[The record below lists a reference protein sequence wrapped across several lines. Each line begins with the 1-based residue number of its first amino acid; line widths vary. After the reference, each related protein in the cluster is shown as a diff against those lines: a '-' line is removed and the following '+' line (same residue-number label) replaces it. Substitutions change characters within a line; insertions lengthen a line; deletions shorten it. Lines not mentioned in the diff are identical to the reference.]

1 MLEDRSVT
9 ADQDVLEIVRR
20 VLANPRHVRVQSGL
34 IGLVANSSCKFHER
48 LTIRPM
54 AREES
59 VATRIGHPD
68 YVHNLTE
75 GVRVDDGLPNLDHKR
90 LDGFHLIT
98 DSGARAKP
106 CSLRAQQR
114 RRTHKASP
122 GVAEFLRYSQRK
134 RTFQNSTFSGFRTPA
149 RTVVSTC
156 FRWASAVSYPA
167 DIASYEERRSSVVRS
182 TRIACPSPTTS
193 SLNLTTSRF
202 PGTRASRSC
211 SCEDR

>member
-20 VLANPRHVRVQSGL
+20 ILPNPRHVRVQSGL
-34 IGLVANSSCKFHER
+34 IGLVANSPCKFHER

-75 GVRVDDGLPNLDHKR
+75 GVRVDDGLSNLNHER
-90 LDGFHLIT
+90 LDCFHLLT
-98 DSGARAKP
+98 DSGARASL
-106 CSLRAQQR
+106 CSFRAEQR

-122 GVAEFLRYSQRK
+122 GVAELLR
-134 RTFQNSTFSGFRTPA
+134 
-149 RTVVSTC
+149 
-156 FRWASAVSYPA
+156 
-167 DIASYEERRSSVVRS
+167 
-182 TRIACPSPTTS
+182 
-193 SLNLTTSRF
+193 
-202 PGTRASRSC
+202 
-211 SCEDR
+211 